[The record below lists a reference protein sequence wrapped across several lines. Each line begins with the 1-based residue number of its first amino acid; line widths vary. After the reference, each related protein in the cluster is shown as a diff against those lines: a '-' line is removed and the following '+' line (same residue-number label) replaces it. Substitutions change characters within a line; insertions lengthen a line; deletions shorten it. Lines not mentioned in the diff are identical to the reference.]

1 MAVNIFAITSY
12 AYQVG
17 YRNTATYA
25 GITIQYQG
33 RLSAR
38 GANGEQ
44 LTIYGLRPDSP
55 VPADPYCNDT
65 RTQGAIFV
73 PFADLHNYWNIVRSE
88 EPVYARLD
96 LALGMFLFTGPEPAG
111 EDEGS

>member
-1 MAVNIFAITSY
+1 MAVNIFAVTSY

-25 GITIQYQG
+25 GVTIQYQG

-38 GANGEQ
+38 GADGEQ
-44 LTIYGLRPDSP
+44 LTVYGLRPESS
-55 VPADPYCNDT
+55 VPRDPYCNDT
-65 RTQGAIFV
+65 QTQGAIFV
-73 PFADLHNYWNIVRSE
+73 PFADLHNYVAIVRGE

-96 LALGMFLFTGPEPAG
+96 LTLGMCLFTGPEPVG